1 MQKLALHHVRGGTPL
16 KKFLANPGV
25 RYLLTFAIVALALF
39 SVLSTPWAD
48 KGFTQ
53 PFTRMLVD
61 LCAALI
67 GPFDS
72 RVLAEGDIL
81 RFSDGRGAVQVLAG
95 CNAVEV
101 CALLVAAI
109 LSIAVIVVAR
119 RRLVL
124 LALGL
129 LALRLAQHA
138 GVVLGVLQEALL
150 GHAVVGQLRV
160 AGKRQ
165 VFFNDLLGRAAH
177 LALGTRGIED
187 AVDDIAQ
194 CALSVRLVTRTGFG

>member
-109 LSIAVIVVAR
+109 LAFPG
-119 RRLVL
+119 RLQD
-124 LALGL
+124 GL
-129 LALRLAQHA
+129 IGAAA
-138 GVVLGVLQEALL
+138 GVVALQ
-150 GHAVVGQLRV
+150 VV
-160 AGKRQ
+160 
-165 VFFNDLLGRAAH
+165 NLGRIISLLYLSRGSEHLFEFFHAYVWDAMIGLEGLLIFFVWTRWQARQEQAAR
-177 LALGTRGIED
+177 AEAPATP
-187 AVDDIAQ
+187 A
-194 CALSVRLVTRTGFG
+194 